1 MFRQQ
6 TQTSQQKCGK
16 CTLFK
21 QNLLQLEF
29 SSRNKLKREL
39 ENVHPL
45 IKSLLSTNKVPNVPI
60 AGRQKHLSKAW
71 KTLTMNQSI
80 LDLAD
85 GYVIPFQ
92 RKSFQSRTPF
102 QLATSQ
108 EQQKL
113 MDKEVSIMLKK
124 GAIRQASTVRGEFLS
139 NFFLV
144 KKKNGVQ
151 RPVINLKHLKAFYSI

>member
-1 MFRQQ
+1 MN
-6 TQTSQQKCGK
+6 SVPEI
-16 CTLFK
+16 
-21 QNLLQLEF
+21 N
-29 SSRNKLKREL
+29 LKREL

-45 IKSLLSTNKVPNVPI
+45 IKRFFSTNKVPNVPI
-60 AGRQKHLSKAW
+60 VGRLKHLSKAW

-92 RKSFQSRTPF
+92 SKSFQSRTPF

-113 MDKEVSIMLKK
+113 LDKEVSIMLKK
-124 GAIRQASTVRGEFLS
+124 GAIRQASTVRGELLS

-151 RPVINLKHLKAFYSI
+151 RPVINLKHLNAFYSI

>member
-1 MFRQQ
+1 MN
-6 TQTSQQKCGK
+6 SVPEI
-16 CTLFK
+16 
-21 QNLLQLEF
+21 N
-29 SSRNKLKREL
+29 LKREL

-45 IKSLLSTNKVPNVPI
+45 IKRFFSTNKVPNVPI
-60 AGRQKHLSKAW
+60 AGRLKHLSKAW
-71 KTLTMNQSI
+71 KTLAMNQSI

-92 RKSFQSRTPF
+92 GKSFQSRTPF

-113 MDKEVSIMLKK
+113 LDKEVSMMLKK
-124 GAIRQASTVRGEFLS
+124 GAIRQASTVRGELLS

-151 RPVINLKHLKAFYSI
+151 RPVINLKHLNAFYSI

>member
-1 MFRQQ
+1 
-6 TQTSQQKCGK
+6 
-16 CTLFK
+16 
-21 QNLLQLEF
+21 
-29 SSRNKLKREL
+29 
-39 ENVHPL
+39 
-45 IKSLLSTNKVPNVPI
+45 
-60 AGRQKHLSKAW
+60 
-71 KTLTMNQSI
+71 MNQII

-92 RKSFQSRTPF
+92 SKSFQSRTPF

-124 GAIRQASTVRGEFLS
+124 GAIRQASTVRGELLS

-144 KKKNGVQ
+144 KKKNGV
-151 RPVINLKHLKAFYSI
+151 